1 MAFATD
7 LYFKTLYNFTAFIY
21 AIAQCLLPLVCT
33 TVLTLLDSFSFL
45 ELGST
50 ERSTLDELQLLW
62 LEQVLSAHAEGPPGL
77 ERHREKGSSRE
88 QEFSS
93 DVIVFKVRTVFLH
106 ERQMV

>member
-7 LYFKTLYNFTAFIY
+7 LYFRTLYNFTASIFTSPSIGLY
-21 AIAQCLLPLVCT
+21 HSLYS
-33 TVLTLLDSFSFL
+33 TLSSNFSFL
-45 ELGST
+45 ESAGST

-62 LEQVLSAHAEGPPGL
+62 LEQVLGAHTEGPPGL
-77 ERHREKGSSRE
+77 EE

-106 ERQMV
+106 KRQTV